1 MILGRSGQR
10 SKWGATAC
18 ARSTYMGVYMV
29 TYTVMY
35 MALYAAMGAT
45 VRVQHLAHANRGN
58 ALPRVHLDS
67 IWVRFD
73 HRNRNLAFRV
83 RNLASWLRN
92 LAFQGHTIAVTSHS
106 TAVTSQTISRGVRTY
121 GKFARL
127 RTQIPM
133 PYMCARTR
141 THAQE
146 EKTAHIKVVGKYP
159 AKPRNLA
166 TASRRRLR
174 PVFSV
179 TTLASRSSTSCDW
192 PPNATTIPLRHR
204 TRHAATRWP
213 TARLPKWQSER
224 QVASR
229 PMVPSR
235 RNLAGEARGNSRQP
249 SQSLFSLSER
259 QWR

>member
-1 MILGRSGQR
+1 MMLGRNGQR
-10 SKWGATAC
+10 SKWGATAR
-18 ARSTYMGVYMV
+18 AQNTYTGVYMV
-29 TYTVMY
+29 TYTAMY
-35 MALYAAMGAT
+35 MALYVALYVAMRAT
-45 VRVQHLAHANRGN
+45 VRVQHLTHTNRGN
-58 ALPRVHLDS
+58 ALLHVHLDS

-92 LAFQGHTIAVTSHS
+92 RAFLGYTIAVTSHS

-127 RTQIPM
+127 RTKIPM
-133 PYMCARTR
+133 PYMCARAR

-146 EKTAHIKVVGKYP
+146 EKTAHIKVAGKYP

-174 PVFSV
+174 PVLSV
-179 TTLASRSSTSCDW
+179 ATVASRSSTSCDW
-192 PPNATTIPLRHR
+192 PPNATTIPLRHP
-204 TRHAATRWP
+204 TRHVATRWP
-213 TARLPKWQSER
+213 TACLPKWQSER
-224 QVASR
+224 PAASR

-235 RNLAGEARGNSRQP
+235 RKLAGEARGNSRGI
-249 SQSLFSLSER
+249 SQGLF
-259 QWR
+259 